1 MSATD
6 RYKVNAPDVAWEA
19 FDGEVVIINLQS
31 GHYFSARGTAALIW
45 RALMSGASRPEV
57 DALMDST
64 FDASPSDM
72 RAPVHAFLSDLVER
86 TLIVP
91 LREGHAASPNPSPEL
106 SPATSKVPFSPP
118 VLDTYADMQDI
129 LLLDPIHEVDD
140 QGWPHQR

>member
-1 MSATD
+1 MAATD

-31 GHYFSARGTAALIW
+31 GHYFSARGSAALIW
-45 RALMSGASRPEV
+45 QALAAGASPAEIDVRM
-57 DALMDST
+57 ASA
-64 FDASPSDM
+64 FDAPASAMQGPVGAFIGDLLE
-72 RAPVHAFLSDLVER
+72 RA
-86 TLIVP
+86 LIVP
-91 LREGHAASPNPSPEL
+91 RPAEEAGTAQPPPDGAPAAP
-106 SPATSKVPFSPP
+106 KVPFSPP